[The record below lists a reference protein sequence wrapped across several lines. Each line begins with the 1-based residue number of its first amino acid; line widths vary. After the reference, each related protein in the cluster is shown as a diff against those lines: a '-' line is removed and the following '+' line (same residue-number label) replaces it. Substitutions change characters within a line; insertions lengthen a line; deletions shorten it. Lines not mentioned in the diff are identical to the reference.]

1 MKKNILIVDDD
12 ERLRKLLRDYLT
24 EKKFDVYLCEDFLEA
39 KEILSYIIFD
49 IIILDRMMPNG
60 DGINLIEFVKNIS
73 NTPVMMLTAMG
84 EDRNKIDGLKE
95 GADDY
100 LSKPFEAEELYLR
113 IIKLLN
119 LYKNLSNKIVK
130 VTFGNFIFDL
140 SNIELKYKNNIIYLT
155 EGECDLLV
163 KLINKRNDIVLREEL
178 AEQEFDETELRKID
192 VRVTRLRQKI
202 ENNPKQPQYIKT
214 VRGKGYKL
222 ICDEL

>member
-12 ERLRKLLRDYLT
+12 ERLRKLLRDYLI

-84 EDRNKIDGLKE
+84 EDKNKIDGLKE

-119 LYKNLSNKIVK
+119 LYKNLSNKIIK

-222 ICDEL
+222 VCDEL

>member
-24 EKKFDVYLCEDFLEA
+24 EKKFEVYLCEDFLEA